1 MQSQI
6 LNPLSIESEIAYF
19 KPMLK
24 REQYTSE
31 IDRLLWRQETIR
43 QRQERISLEVFDRCK
58 GIIQY
63 GAFQGMKLSKE
74 TWWGKSDLGSQCL
87 GLYEKE
93 ILDFIKNLTTHQ
105 YENFID
111 IGAADGYYGI
121 GMLLAKKCK
130 KSICFEIS
138 KEGRKTIQKNS
149 IANGVAENIYIQSE
163 ASTQSIATISDAVFK
178 NSLIMIDIEG
188 SEFDLLNEKIFEKF
202 SNSTILIEIH
212 NWVDNFEKKYTALL
226 KNSFIHHI
234 VEVIQRVERPIL
246 HLEEL
251 RDFTDDNRLLLISER
266 RPCVMRFLKLTP
278 LHLYAL

>member
-6 LNPLSIESEIAYF
+6 LSPLSIESEIAYF

-93 ILDFIKNLTTHQ
+93 ILDFIKNITTHQ

-130 KSICFEIS
+130 QSICFEIS

-163 ASTQSIATISDAVFK
+163 ASTQSIAAISDAVFK

-212 NWVDNFEKKYTALL
+212 NWVDNFEEKYTALL
-226 KNSFIHHI
+226 RNSFIHHI
-234 VEVIQRVERPIL
+234 VEVIKRVERPTL